1 VVRYQ
6 RVQELDG
13 DVNSRNSDYVDV
25 VLAATINRQRQR
37 SHVVVIVG
45 FFVFVVILK
54 KRVIGVG
61 TTSEKTV
68 YVTLFEQKV

>member
-25 VLAATINRQRQR
+25 VLAATVNRQRQR

-54 KRVIGVG
+54 K
-61 TTSEKTV
+61 E
-68 YVTLFEQKV
+68 

>member
-1 VVRYQ
+1 MVRYQ

-25 VLAATINRQRQR
+25 VLAATVNRQRQR

-54 KRVIGVG
+54 KECRELVQP
-61 TTSEKTV
+61 
-68 YVTLFEQKV
+68 QKKQYT